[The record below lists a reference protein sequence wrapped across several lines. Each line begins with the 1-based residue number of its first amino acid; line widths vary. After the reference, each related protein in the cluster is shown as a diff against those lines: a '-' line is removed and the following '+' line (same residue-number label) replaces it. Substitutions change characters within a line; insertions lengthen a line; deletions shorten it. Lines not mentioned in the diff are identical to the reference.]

1 LAFFYNFILK
11 QAAGT
16 LYHFNIFYLCMESI
30 PMITKVREF
39 TGSMNFANAMKI
51 TLAAVIPVIVMSQ
64 LGYFE
69 IGFTIAVG
77 ALLTYPSDIPS
88 NKTHKIR
95 GVSIAA
101 LIVAGANLLINALYP
116 FPFLLY
122 PVFTFLIFFLAMISV
137 YGQRANM
144 VSFSGL
150 LALSLAFAHVHEGM
164 EMVLNAA
171 YMLAGG
177 LFYLLISIAFDLIWP
192 HRYVQQQIAECIR
205 LTAKYMKLRGDL
217 WDVDADRAKIIESQL
232 HLQVELN
239 TIHENLR
246 EILIRYRSQ
255 SGSSNQNRKML
266 LVFISCVEI
275 LELGLSTSFNHNELH
290 QKFSNFPKALPT
302 YQQLAYNLAA
312 TLKRIAKSITKN
324 KGYQPKHTL
333 TKDLE
338 ALEQVIAA
346 YRNEV
351 GETQAS
357 EGALMLSNMLHY
369 AEKQIE
375 KIRVI
380 ERAFAANTD
389 LKELTI
395 KDKEL
400 ERLITPVY
408 YPFNTLKENLSFS
421 SVIFRHSLRI
431 TVTIILGLGVG
442 NLLPLQNPYWILL
455 TIIVIMR
462 PGYGLTKE
470 RSFNRIIGTVAGGVI
485 AFAMLHFIHDFTI
498 IGILAV
504 FSMLLGFAFTQ
515 INYKVGATFVTMYVV
530 FIYALLMPE
539 NTKVVEFRILDTAI
553 GGALAFISNYL
564 LWPSWEFMSLPAYIR
579 KSIEANANYLR
590 EIKLYYAAKGETTA
604 AYRLSRKNAFV
615 ETGNLMASFQRMS
628 QEPKSK
634 QKQLQLLYKLVEL
647 NHTLLSASASIGTY
661 IQTHHTS
668 KSSEA
673 FNVVMNTVIKN
684 LDNAIK
690 ILSHE
695 VQPSSINPESKDHEL
710 DLRFTELKNLRAKEL
725 RALANDDTE
734 FYLRMQ
740 ESQLVI
746 EQLVW
751 LINLSE
757 SIVKTTR
764 RVEEKITN

>member
-1 LAFFYNFILK
+1 MTFFYNFILNPSVE
-11 QAAGT
+11 T
-16 LYHFNIFYLCMESI
+16 FNRFNIFYLCKESI
-30 PMITKVREF
+30 IMISKVTEF

-51 TLAAVIPVIVMSQ
+51 TLAAVIPVVVLNQ

-95 GVSIAA
+95 GVTIAA
-101 LIVAGANLLINALYP
+101 LIVAGANLLINFLYP

-122 PVFTFLIFFLAMISV
+122 PVFTFLTFFLAMISV

-150 LALSLAFAHVHEGM
+150 LALSLAFAHIQQGVDMLVNSG
-164 EMVLNAA
+164 L
-171 YMLAGG
+171 MLAGG
-177 LFYLLISIAFDLIWP
+177 LFYLLISITFDLIWP
-192 HRYVQQQIAECIR
+192 HRYAQQQIAECIR

-217 WDVDADRAKIIESQL
+217 WDVDADRTKIIESQL

-255 SGSSNQNRKML
+255 SGASNQNRKML

-290 QKFSNFPKALPT
+290 QKFNNFPKALPT

-312 TLKRIAKSITKN
+312 TLKRISKSITKN
-324 KGYQPKHTL
+324 KNYQPKHTL

-338 ALEQVIAA
+338 ALELVIAA
-346 YRNEV
+346 YRNEF
-351 GETQAS
+351 GETEAS
-357 EGALMLSNMLHY
+357 EGVLMLSNMLHY

-380 ERAFAANTD
+380 ERAFASNTD
-389 LKELTI
+389 LKELII

-400 ERLITPVY
+400 ERLVAPVY
-408 YPFNTLKENLSFS
+408 YPFNTFKENLSFS
-421 SVIFRHSLRI
+421 SLIFRHSLRI
-431 TVTIILGLGVG
+431 TVTILLGLVVG
-442 NLLPLQNPYWILL
+442 HLLPLQNPYWILL

-470 RSFNRIIGTVAGGVI
+470 RSYNRIIGTVAGGVI
-485 AFAMLHFIHDFTI
+485 AFALIHSIHNNTI
-498 IGILAV
+498 IGVLAV
-504 FSMLLGFAFTQ
+504 LSMLLGFAFTQ

-530 FIYALLMPE
+530 FIYTLLMPE
-539 NTKVVEFRILDTAI
+539 NTTVVEFRILDTAI
-553 GGALAFISNYL
+553 GGALAFIANYL
-564 LWPSWEFMSLPAYIR
+564 LWPSWEFLSLPAYIR

-590 EIKLYYAAKGETTA
+590 EVKLYYAAKGETTA

-634 QKQLQLLYKLVEL
+634 QKQIQLLYKIVEL

-661 IQTHHTS
+661 IQTHHTG

-690 ILSHE
+690 ILTHE
-695 VQPSSINPESKDHEL
+695 VQPAEVNPESKDHEL

-725 RALANDDTE
+725 RALANDDKE
-734 FYLRMQ
+734 FYLKMQ

-757 SIVKTTR
+757 SIVKTTLR
-764 RVEEKITN
+764 LEEKF

>member
-1 LAFFYNFILK
+1 
-11 QAAGT
+11 
-16 LYHFNIFYLCMESI
+16 
-30 PMITKVREF
+30 MIAKIREF
-39 TGSMNFANAMKI
+39 TGGMNFANAMKI
-51 TLAAVIPVIVMSQ
+51 TLAAVIPVILLNGV
-64 LGYFE
+64 GYFE
-69 IGFTIAVG
+69 YGFTIAVG

-101 LIVAGANLLINALYP
+101 LIVAGSNLLVNVLHP
-116 FPFLLY
+116 FPYLLY

-150 LALSLAFAHVHEGM
+150 LALSLAFAHIHKGTDMLV
-164 EMVLNAA
+164 NAGL
-171 YMLAGG
+171 MLAGG
-177 LFYLLISIAFDLIWP
+177 LFYLLISIAYDLIWP

-217 WDVDADRAKIIESQL
+217 WDVGADRTKIIEKQL

-255 SGSSNQNRKML
+255 SGASNENRKML
-266 LVFISCVEI
+266 LVFVSCVEI
-275 LELGLSTSFNHNELH
+275 LELGLSTAFNHNELH

-302 YQQLAYNLAA
+302 YQQLAYHLAA
-312 TLKRIAKSITKN
+312 TLKRISKSISNN
-324 KGYQPKHTL
+324 KQYQQKQRQTL
-333 TKDLE
+333 NDALE
-338 ALEQVIAA
+338 ALEQVIAS
-346 YRNEV
+346 YRTEF
-351 GETQAS
+351 GETAAS
-357 EGALMLSNMLHY
+357 EGVLMLSNMLHY

-380 ERAFAANTD
+380 ERAFSTKND
-389 LKELTI
+389 VRELTV
-395 KDKEL
+395 KDREL
-400 ERLITPVY
+400 EKLITPVY
-408 YPFNTLKENLSFS
+408 YPFNTFKENLSFS
-421 SVIFRHSLRI
+421 SLIFRHSLRI
-431 TVTIILGLGVG
+431 TATILLGLIVG

-470 RSFNRIIGTVAGGVI
+470 RSYNRIVGTVLGGVI
-485 AFAMLHFIHDFTI
+485 AFAALHFIHNHAVIGTI
-498 IGILAV
+498 AV
-504 FSMLLGFAFTQ
+504 VSMLLGFAFTQ

-539 NTKVVEFRILDTAI
+539 NTKVAEFRILDTAI
-553 GGALAFISNYL
+553 GGALAFIANYL
-564 LWPSWEFMSLPAYIR
+564 LWPSWEFLSLPAYIR
-579 KSIEANANYLR
+579 KSVNANANYLR
-590 EIKLYYAAKGETTA
+590 EIKTYYAAKGDTTP
-604 AYRLSRKNAFV
+604 AYRVARKNAFV

-634 QKQLQLLYKLVEL
+634 QKQIQLLYKIVEL

-661 IQTHHTS
+661 IQTHHTT

-673 FNVVMNTVIKN
+673 FNVVMNTVIRN

-690 ILSHE
+690 VLNHE
-695 VQPSSINPESKDHEL
+695 VAPSSVNTESRDHEL

-725 RALANDDTE
+725 RALANDDDE

-757 SIVKTTR
+757 SIVKAILKL
-764 RVEEKITN
+764 EEKH